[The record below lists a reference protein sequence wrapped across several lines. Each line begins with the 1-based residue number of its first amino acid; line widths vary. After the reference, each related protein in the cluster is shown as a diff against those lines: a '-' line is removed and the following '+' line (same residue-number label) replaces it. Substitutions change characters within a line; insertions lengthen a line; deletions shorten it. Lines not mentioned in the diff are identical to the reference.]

1 MARFDFLTDPDNNDD
16 IIVNSKGGFS
26 FTSTVQESVS
36 QRLGI
41 RLKTWKGTWS
51 YNNQFGTPYRQEI
64 LYAGNSKEQVDAIF
78 TRIIS
83 EVNDVT
89 SIKNLRSSKNV
100 VTRQYQIDRV
110 EAYCNDELLV
120 IPVSDPNQRTNTY
133 PTPRTLEDFPG
144 SCSLDGATIED
155 TNRLYNLVNYQLGL
169 PNGDPAVG
177 EYTWWNQWGGGS
189 DPR

>member
-16 IIVNSKGGFS
+16 IIINSKGGFS

-41 RLKTWKGTWS
+41 RLKTWKGTWP
-51 YNNQFGTPYRQEI
+51 YNTQFGTPYRQEI

-78 TRIIS
+78 TRVIS
-83 EVNDVT
+83 EVGDIT
-89 SIKNLRSSKNV
+89 SIKNLKSSKNV
-100 VTRQYQIDRV
+100 VTRQYQIDSV
-110 EAYCNDELLV
+110 EVYCNDELLT
-120 IPVSDPNQRTNTY
+120 IPVSNPNQRTNTY